1 VLHQLV
7 VCVFSLISL
16 VSFFIQ
22 GVAIFGFSRGRR
34 CPRMLVELN
43 LAHEGAVQSNGIQY
57 GRYESE
63 QDAYEGEEGACIETL
78 VKPVSSKVPQY
89 DRQSQCDAELGRNGQ
104 RLERRNSRRCAV
116 RHALPRR
123 ALPV

>member
-7 VCVFSLISL
+7 VGVFCLIEL

-22 GVAIFGFSRGRR
+22 GVAIFGFSRGLR
-34 CPRMLVELN
+34 CLRMLIELN
-43 LAHEGAVQSNGIQY
+43 LAHNGAVQSNGIEY
-57 GRYESE
+57 GCYESE
-63 QDAYEGEEGACIETL
+63 QDAYEGEDGACIETL
-78 VKPVSSKVPQY
+78 VKPVSGKIPQH
-89 DRQSQCDAELGRNGQ
+89 DRHRECDAELGRHGQ

-123 ALPV
+123 APSV